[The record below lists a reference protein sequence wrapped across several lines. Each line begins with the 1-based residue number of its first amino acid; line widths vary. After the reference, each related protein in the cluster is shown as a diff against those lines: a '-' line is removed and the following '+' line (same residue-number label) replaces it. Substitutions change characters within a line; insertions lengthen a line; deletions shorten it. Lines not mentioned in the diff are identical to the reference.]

1 MRTLLTLCTAL
12 ALCSCFRN
20 PATGK
25 LQLDLMSQDQEIAM
39 GKEAKAQAEQA
50 YGIYKEKPEL
60 NQYVEAVGKQ
70 LAATSER
77 PGLPWSY
84 EVVDDASV
92 NAFALPGGPIFITRG
107 ILAHLNTEAQ
117 MAAVLGHET
126 GHVAARHS
134 ANQMSKAQVAQL
146 GLGIGSIL
154 SPTVASAA
162 QVAGAG
168 LQLLFLKYSRDDETQ
183 ADELG
188 FRYIAKVGYN
198 PSEMIPLFKMLDGVS
213 KEAGAGKTPEWL
225 QTHPDPGNRL
235 SATEQRL
242 KTELK
247 GTPAGTKVER
257 EKYLKMIDGINFGED
272 PRQGFFKGDT
282 FLHPELKF
290 QWKLPAGWAH
300 QNTPQAVAAQSPK
313 QDAILQLA
321 PAGKMSPEE
330 AAQKLFSQQGITQG
344 QPVSVH
350 GAKVARTFE
359 AQTQQGV
366 IEGVA
371 AFIPYQ
377 GNTYFLAG
385 YSPKGGLA
393 TYGNTF
399 LESMGS
405 FGELTDSSA
414 LSAKA
419 AKLKIVR
426 IDQPMSVS
434 DFNAKYP
441 SSIKLEQ
448 VALING
454 VDKGGQIP
462 AGYAKQVTGGT
473 GVPK

>member
-1 MRTLLTLCTAL
+1 MRTLPIACTAL

-25 LQLDLMSQDQEIAM
+25 LQLDLMSQDQEIEM
-39 GKEAKAQAEQA
+39 GKQAKVEAEQA
-50 YGIYKEKPEL
+50 YGVYKEKPEL
-60 NQYVEAVGKQ
+60 NQYVADVGKS
-70 LAATSER
+70 LAAASAR

-84 EVVDDASV
+84 EIVDDASV

-117 MAAVLGHET
+117 MAAVLGHES

-154 SPTVASAA
+154 SPAVASAA

-188 FRYIAKVGYN
+188 FRYMTKVGYDPN
-198 PSEMIPLFKMLDGVS
+198 QMVPLFKMLEGVS

-247 GTPAGTKVER
+247 GSAAGMKVER
-257 EKYLKMIDGINFGED
+257 DKYLKMIDGINFGED

-282 FLHPELKF
+282 FLHPDLKF

-300 QNTPQAVAAQSPK
+300 QNTPGAVAAQSPK

-344 QPVSVH
+344 QPVNVH
-350 GAKVARTFE
+350 GAKVARTFQ
-359 AQTQQGV
+359 AQTQQGA

-371 AFIPYQ
+371 AFISYQ

-385 YSPKGGLA
+385 YSPQGGLA

-414 LSAKA
+414 LNVKA
-419 AKLKIVR
+419 AKLKVVR
-426 IDQPMSVS
+426 IEQPMSVA
-434 DFNAKYP
+434 DFNSKYP

-454 VDKGGQIP
+454 VDQGGQIP

-473 GVPK
+473 GVSK